1 LADCLPCALS
11 ALKAAGYRH
20 VAKGLVGSN
29 GAVLSLRVAVGPS
42 ATDQSSATLIT
53 SRWEDLGILV
63 TQVNETSDT
72 AAAAAAASNHVD
84 AAVFTRPTMTTP
96 SYAARSWAGPAYVD
110 SYPSGERTSQVTSL
124 YDTAVANF
132 NPVAA
137 NATWLSLD
145 QVIMN
150 EFWVRP
156 LYTAPS
162 LVEWSSTLANVVGSL
177 SVTGFVDQLSSW
189 TIAPPSPPT

>member
-1 LADCLPCALS
+1 
-11 ALKAAGYRH
+11 
-20 VAKGLVGSN
+20 
-29 GAVLSLRVAVGPS
+29 
-42 ATDQSSATLIT
+42 
-53 SRWEDLGILV
+53 V

>member
-1 LADCLPCALS
+1 
-11 ALKAAGYRH
+11 
-20 VAKGLVGSN
+20 
-29 GAVLSLRVAVGPS
+29 
-42 ATDQSSATLIT
+42 
-53 SRWEDLGILV
+53 
-63 TQVNETSDT
+63 
-72 AAAAAAASNHVD
+72 
-84 AAVFTRPTMTTP
+84 
-96 SYAARSWAGPAYVD
+96 
-110 SYPSGERTSQVTSL
+110 
-124 YDTAVANF
+124 VANF